1 MISKHVKPYIPT
13 IILVIVLIM
22 LQAVSELSLP
32 EYMSKIVDVGI
43 ARSGME
49 YAAPIVMGKDKM
61 EELFNQGDDIYSYY
75 TLVLDGSESVQ
86 TFPSVA
92 GEQFLIGNGV
102 YILNDDSEK
111 NLASVQEHFVKDFE
125 GEAQAAFD
133 IIIEEYKLMGI
144 DIAAMQTR
152 YMLKNGG
159 IMLAIALFSVCA
171 AVLASFNST
180 RAAAGFARD
189 LRKTVFSKVI
199 GFSNA
204 EFDKFSTASLITR
217 STNDIQQLQMFMGMG
232 MRILV
237 FAPAMGVGAIIK
249 VIGSQSDFTWILGI
263 SIGVIVTLVIT
274 LFSISNKR
282 FKRIQELTDAANR
295 TVREAL
301 SGMMVIRAFSNQK
314 RSEKRF
320 DEVNSDLSRTNRFV
334 TRTMGAMGP
343 VMSLIMN
350 LAVVAILYYGAA
362 YVESGSMQ
370 VGSIVAFIQYSRHVV
385 MSFMMI
391 SMISIF
397 IPRAM
402 VSIARVQ
409 EVLRCESSINNP
421 EKPVMSAG
429 KTKGFVE
436 FKNVSFSY
444 QAADECVLND
454 ISFSAN
460 PGETTAIIGT
470 TGSGKS
476 TVINLI
482 PRLYDATKGQV
493 LVDGVDVKQMELSH
507 LRSKI
512 SYVPQKGILF
522 SGTIESNIKF
532 AGGEG
537 IDDAT
542 MEKAAEIAQA
552 TEFIDEREGGF
563 AAEISQ
569 GGTNVSGG
577 QRQRLAIARALA
589 KESDII
595 IFDDSFSALDYKTDA
610 NLRKALNEELRDK
623 TIIIVAQRIST
634 IRNAE
639 KILVMDEGA
648 IIAEG
653 KHDELMETCEV
664 YGQIASS
671 QIGEGGG
678 E

>member
-1 MISKHVKPYIPT
+1 MISKHVKPYIGT
-13 IILVIVLIM
+13 IILVIALIM
-22 LQAVSELSLP
+22 VQAVSELSLP

-43 ARSGME
+43 AQSGVE
-49 YAAPIVMGKDKM
+49 YAAPVAIGKENM
-61 EELFNQGDDIYSYY
+61 EALFEQGDIIYSYY
-75 TLVLDGSESVQ
+75 HISVLEGIEMELGLPAIAEKQ
-86 TFPSVA
+86 LF
-92 GEQFLIGNGV
+92 
-102 YILNDDSEK
+102 ILGDHSDS
-111 NLASVQEHFVKDFE
+111 NLAVVQEHFLKAF
-125 GEAQAAFD
+125 GEENQKEAISY
-133 IIIEEYKLMGI
+133 IINEYKEIGM
-144 DIAAMQTR
+144 DIGSMQVG
-152 YMLKNGG
+152 YILKNGG
-159 IMLAIALFSVCA
+159 IMLAIALFSACA
-171 AVLASFNST
+171 AVLASFGST
-180 RAAAGFARD
+180 KVAAGFARD

-199 GFSNA
+199 GFSNT

-217 STNDIQQLQMFMGMG
+217 STNDIQQLQMFMGIG
-232 MRILV
+232 MRIVV
-237 FAPAMGVGAIIK
+237 FAPAMGIGAILK

-263 SIGVIVTLVIT
+263 SIGVIVTMVVV
-274 LFSISNKR
+274 LFAMTGKQ

-320 DEVNSDLSRTNRFV
+320 DEVNEDLSRTNRFV
-334 TRTMGAMGP
+334 TRTMGAMAP
-343 VMSLIMN
+343 VMSLVMN

-370 VGSIVAFIQYSRHVV
+370 IGAVVAFIQYSRHVV

-421 EKPVMSAG
+421 ENPVT
-429 KTKGFVE
+429 KDNETKGIVE

-444 QAADECVLND
+444 QKADEYVLNN
-454 ISFSAN
+454 ISFTAN
-460 PGETTAIIGT
+460 PGEITAIIGT

-482 PRLYDATKGQV
+482 PRLYDVSEGQV
-493 LVDGVDVKQMELSH
+493 MVDGVDVRQMELSH
-507 LRSKI
+507 LRKKI

-522 SGTIESNIKF
+522 SGSIESNIKF
-532 AGGEG
+532 SGGGE
-537 IDDAT
+537 IDNAA

-552 TEFIDEREGGF
+552 NEFIMEREGGF
-563 AAEISQ
+563 ESAIAQ

-589 KESDII
+589 KPAEII

-610 NLRKALNEELRDK
+610 NLRRALNTEFRDR

-634 IRNAE
+634 IRSAG
-639 KILVMDEGA
+639 KILVMDEGT

-653 KHDELMETCEV
+653 SHDELMADCEV
-664 YGQIASS
+664 YRQIASS

-678 E
+678 N

>member
-1 MISKHVKPYIPT
+1 MISKHVKPYIGT
-13 IILVIVLIM
+13 IILVIALIM
-22 LQAVSELSLP
+22 VQAVSELSLP

-43 ARSGME
+43 AQSGVE
-49 YAAPIVMGKDKM
+49 YAAPKSMGKESM
-61 EELFNQGDDIYSYY
+61 EALFEQGDIIYSYY
-75 TLVLDGSESVQ
+75 TFVPQDKVENIQEFHELRFGDL
-86 TFPSVA
+86 
-92 GEQFLIGNGV
+92 
-102 YILNDDSEK
+102 YIIKDNSDS
-111 NLASVQEHFVKDFE
+111 NLAAVQEHFLKAFE
-125 GEAQAAFD
+125 GENKTEAISFITNEYREMGMD
-133 IIIEEYKLMGI
+133 ISS
-144 DIAAMQTR
+144 MQTA

-159 IMLAIALFSVCA
+159 IMLAIALFSACA
-171 AVLASFNST
+171 AVLASYNST

-237 FAPAMGVGAIIK
+237 FAPAMGVGAILK

-263 SIGVIVTLVIT
+263 SIGVIVTMVVV
-274 LFSISNKR
+274 LFSITNKR
-282 FKRIQELTDAANR
+282 FKRIQELTDSANR

-320 DEVNSDLSRTNRFV
+320 DEVNDDLTRTNRFI

-343 VMSLIMN
+343 VMNLIMN

-362 YVESGSMQ
+362 YVESGAMQ
-370 VGSIVAFIQYSRHVV
+370 IGSVVAFIQYSRHVV

-409 EVLRCESSINNP
+409 EVLKCESSINDP
-421 EKPVMSAG
+421 EKPEKSRG
-429 KTKGFVE
+429 ETKGLVE

-444 QAADECVLND
+444 HEADEYVLND
-454 ISFSAN
+454 ISFTAN

-493 LVDGVDVKQMELSH
+493 FVDGVDVKQMGLSH
-507 LRSKI
+507 LRGKI

-532 AGGEG
+532 AGGEY
-537 IDDAT
+537 IDNAA

-552 TEFIDEREGGF
+552 NEFIKDRENGF
-563 AAEISQ
+563 EAPISQ

-589 KESDII
+589 KPAEII

-610 NLRKALNEELRDK
+610 NLRKALNAELNER

-639 KILVMDEGA
+639 KILVMDEGR
-648 IIAEG
+648 IIARG
-653 KHDELMETCEV
+653 KHDELMENCEV
-664 YGQIASS
+664 YRQIASS

-678 E
+678 K

>member
-1 MISKHVKPYIPT
+1 MISKHVKPYILT
-13 IILVIVLIM
+13 IIIVIALTM

-32 EYMSKIVDVGI
+32 EYMSKIVDIGI
-43 ARSGME
+43 AQSGVE
-49 YAAPIVMGKDKM
+49 YAAPIVMGRKKM
-61 EELFNQGDDIYSYY
+61 EALFAVGDPVYQYYS
-75 TLVLDGSESVQ
+75 LVSED
-86 TFPSVA
+86 VA
-92 GEQFLIGNGV
+92 GEREFPTLANEHFLITGDLYVLNV
-102 YILNDDSEK
+102 DSDSNLQAVQRHFLMAFEEENYAAAINYIINEYREIGLNLS
-111 NLASVQEHFVKDFE
+111 
-125 GEAQAAFD
+125 
-133 IIIEEYKLMGI
+133 
-144 DIAAMQTR
+144 AMQTR
-152 YMLKNGG
+152 YMLKNGA
-159 IMLAIALFSVCA
+159 IMLVIALFGACVT
-171 AVLASFNST
+171 VFASFNST

-217 STNDIQQLQMFMGMG
+217 STNDIQQIQMFMGMG
-232 MRILV
+232 MRIVVL
-237 FAPAMGVGAIIK
+237 APAMGIGAILK
-249 VIGSQSDFTWILGI
+249 VIRSQSDFTWILGI
-263 SIGVIVTLVIT
+263 SVGVIVSVVVT
-274 LFSISNKR
+274 LFTLNNKR
-282 FKRIQELTDAANR
+282 FKYIQELTDKANR

-301 SGMMVIRAFSNQK
+301 SGIMVIRAFSNQA

-320 DEVNSDLSRTNRFV
+320 DEVNEDLSRTNRFI

-343 VMSLIMN
+343 IMGLTMN
-350 LAVVAILYYGAA
+350 LAVIAILYYGAI
-362 YVESGSMQ
+362 YVEAGRMQ
-370 VGSIVAFIQYSRHVV
+370 VGAVVAFIQYSRHVV

-402 VSIARVQ
+402 VSVTRVQ
-409 EVLRCESSINNP
+409 EVLKCESSINDP
-421 EKPVMSAG
+421 EKPVMGSTG
-429 KTKGFVE
+429 KKGLIE

-444 QAADECVLND
+444 HEADEYVLND
-454 ISFSAN
+454 ISFTAE
-460 PGETTAIIGT
+460 PGEITAIIGT

-493 LVDGVDVKQMELSH
+493 FVDGVDVKQMELAY
-507 LRSKI
+507 LRKKI

-532 AGGEG
+532 SGNEA
-537 IDDAT
+537 DDAV

-552 TEFIDEREGGF
+552 TEFIMEREDRFG
-563 AAEISQ
+563 AEISQ

-589 KESDII
+589 KPAEII

-610 NLRKALNEELRDK
+610 NLRKALNSELNER
-623 TIIIVAQRIST
+623 TMIIVAQRIST

-639 KILVMDEGA
+639 KILVMDEGRIVA
-648 IIAEG
+648 QG
-653 KHDELMETCEV
+653 RHDDLMESCDI
-664 YGQIASS
+664 YRQIASS

-678 E
+678 K

>member
-1 MISKHVKPYIPT
+1 LISKHVKPYIGP
-13 IILVIVLIM
+13 IVLVIAVIM
-22 LQAVSELSLP
+22 LQAVAELSLP

-43 ARSGME
+43 AQSGVE
-49 YAAPIVMGKDKM
+49 YAAPVAMGKENM
-61 EELFNQGDDIYSYY
+61 EALFEAGSPIYSYY
-75 TLVLDGSESVQ
+75 YLDPPANSHFLDSSGLSYDTL
-86 TFPSVA
+86 
-92 GEQFLIGNGV
+92 
-102 YILNDDSEK
+102 YIINDYGEK
-111 NLASVQEHFVKDFE
+111 NLAEVQKYFVQAFE
-125 GEAQAAFD
+125 GDKSAAISYIINEYGQMGMD
-133 IIIEEYKLMGI
+133 IKE
-144 DIAAMQTR
+144 MQTK

-159 IMLAIALFSVCA
+159 FMLVIALFGACA
-171 AVLASFNST
+171 AVFASYNST
-180 RAAAGFARD
+180 KAAAGFARD

-232 MRILV
+232 MRIVV
-237 FAPAMGVGAIIK
+237 FAPAMGVGAILK

-263 SIGVIVTLVIT
+263 SIGVIVMMVVV
-274 LFSISNKR
+274 LFSISSKR
-282 FKRIQELTDAANR
+282 FKRIQELTDNANR
-295 TVREAL
+295 IVREVL
-301 SGMMVIRAFSNQK
+301 SGIMVIRAFSNQR

-320 DEVNSDLSRTNRFV
+320 DEVNEDLSRTNRFV

-350 LAVVAILYYGAA
+350 LAVVAILYYGAS
-362 YVESGSMQ
+362 YVEAGSMQ
-370 VGSIVAFIQYSRHVV
+370 IGSVVAFIQYSRHVV

-402 VSIARVQ
+402 VSITRVR
-409 EVLRCESSINNP
+409 EVLSCESSINNP
-421 EKPVMSAG
+421 ENPVKENSRSVG
-429 KTKGFVE
+429 LVE

-444 QAADECVLND
+444 HEADEYVLND
-454 ISFSAN
+454 ISFTAN
-460 PGETTAIIGT
+460 PGEITAIIGT

-476 TVINLI
+476 SVINLI
-482 PRLYDATKGQV
+482 PRLYDATRGTV
-493 LVDGVDVKQMELSH
+493 LVDGVDVKQMDLTH
-507 LRSKI
+507 LRKKI

-532 AGGEG
+532 SDREN
-537 IDDAT
+537 IDNAA

-552 TEFIDEREGGF
+552 GEFITEREGQF
-563 AAEISQ
+563 ESSISQ

-589 KESDII
+589 KPAEII
-595 IFDDSFSALDYKTDA
+595 IFDDSFSALDYKTDS
-610 NLRKALNEELRDK
+610 NLRKALNAELRDR

-639 KILVMDEGA
+639 KILVMDEGR
-648 IIAEG
+648 IIAQG
-653 KHDELMETCEV
+653 RHDELMETCEV
-664 YGQIASS
+664 YRQIASS

-678 E
+678 R